1 MTEDQKQMNTAEAL
15 IIAVA
20 RLEDILQ
27 DDDGQAWKEAAK
39 ALSQLQQTVANA
51 ELEAIHAKLWRHA
64 VSKGVITV
72 HSEQMDDRNPG
83 TKCSWIQG
91 HDKAADVSN
100 DAAIR
105 AMEQ

>member
-1 MTEDQKQMNTAEAL
+1 MNTAEAL

-20 RLEDILQ
+20 RLEDLLKN
-27 DDDGQAWKEAAK
+27 DDGQAWKEAAK
-39 ALSQLQQTVANA
+39 ALPQLHQAAAIA

-83 TKCSWIQG
+83 TKYSWIQG
-91 HDKAADVSN
+91 HDRAADVSN

-105 AMEQ
+105 AKER